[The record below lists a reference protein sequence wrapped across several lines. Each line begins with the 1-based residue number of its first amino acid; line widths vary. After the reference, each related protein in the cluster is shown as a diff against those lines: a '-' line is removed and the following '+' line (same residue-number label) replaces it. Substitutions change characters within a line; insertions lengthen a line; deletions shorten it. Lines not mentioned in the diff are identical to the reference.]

1 MHRVLRVASYAVCA
15 SLAAGSLSAQSRTD
29 SALIARYRPVAERII
44 ASATRDSAAWQRLA
58 LMVDT
63 YGHRLSGSPSLEQA
77 IDWMLGQMKQDGLE
91 RVRGE
96 PVMVPHWVRGEES
109 AELIQPRR
117 MNLPMLGLGMSVG
130 TPDSGITAPVLV
142 VSDFAELNRRA
153 AEAKGKIVLFD
164 APFVTY
170 GRTVQYRVRGPS
182 AAAKAGAVG
191 CLIRSIASYSIRSP
205 HTGTLDYD
213 DSAPRIPAA
222 ALSVEDAMML
232 HRMQDRGQPVV
243 VRLRMQAHQLPD
255 AHSRNVLAEITG
267 SEHPEQVVV
276 LGGHIDSWDVGQG
289 AMDDGGGVV
298 AAWEAVR
305 IMKALGLRPRRTIRV
320 VGWVN
325 EENGGRGGEA
335 YRDAHASE
343 QHVLAMESDGGV
355 FRPIGFGLGGGND
368 STLAILRSIAT
379 LLRPVGSDSIA
390 RGGGEADIGPLMEQG
405 VPGLGLR
412 VDGTRY
418 FWFHHS
424 QGDTM
429 DKLDPQDVAR
439 CVATMAVIAYVVADM
454 PEVLPR

>member
-1 MHRVLRVASYAVCA
+1 MNRLLRAASCAIAGGFVAV
-15 SLAAGSLSAQSRTD
+15 SLPAQSPAD
-29 SALIARYRPVAERII
+29 SAMIARYRPVAGRII
-44 ASATRDSAAWQRLA
+44 EMATRDSAAWQRLA
-58 LMVDT
+58 LLVDT
-63 YGHRLSGSPSLEQA
+63 FGHRLSGSPSLEQA
-77 IDWMLGQMKQDGLE
+77 IDWMLQQMKQDGLE
-91 RVRGE
+91 QVRGE

-109 AELIQPRR
+109 AELVQPRA

-142 VSDFAELNRRA
+142 VSDFAELDRRA
-153 AEAKGKIVLFD
+153 AEVKGKIVLFD
-164 APFVTY
+164 APFVSY
-170 GRTVQYRVRGPS
+170 GQTVQYRVRGPS
-182 AAAKAGAVG
+182 AAARLGAVA

-213 DSAPRIPAA
+213 AQAPKIPAA

-232 HRMQDRGQPVV
+232 HRMQNRGQPVV

-289 AMDDGGGVV
+289 AMDDGGGIV

-305 IMKALGLRPRRTIRV
+305 ILKALGLHPRRTIRV

-335 YRDAHASE
+335 YRDAHANE

-355 FRPIGFGLGGGND
+355 FHPLGFGLGGGND
-368 STLAILRSIAT
+368 STLAVLRAVAT
-379 LLRPVGSDSIA
+379 LLRPIGSDSISP
-390 RGGGEADIGPLMEQG
+390 GGGEADIGPLMERG

-424 QGDTM
+424 QGDTI

-439 CVATMAVIAYVVADM
+439 CVATMAVMAYVVADM
-454 PEVLPR
+454 PATLPR